1 MLNMIQ
7 STCNQDKKELQ
18 STVLNILLTLM
29 EMMKLK
35 KMLSVLLAFLFLF
48 LTSSS
53 VYASKA
59 VVTEQPVLSLQ
70 VEVDESCKT
79 NVKFTALLD
88 GEPAALGGPLGV
100 TIEFYTGSAILC
112 VYPNEYLGSAMPDP
126 KGYAT
131 LGTWQAPGQ
140 YAGGAVIKSHVYG
153 ELFSNICYY
162 EVKTAEPA
170 VPVLKLTAE
179 VVNGISGNLNNNVIL
194 NAKIVFPENFTGSRV
209 LTDSPKI
216 DFYTG
221 NPLVDMYPADLVG
234 KVYLIDGEAEIAVP
248 VAPGDYVAG
257 AKLVDSEWGTIYA
270 PQAYFSVPKVGLTLD
285 LKTSVESP
293 GRKST
298 VTYTVAVRVDYYRA
312 TTETPNWPTGPIKV
326 DFYMG
331 RQGENTPMKLVGSAY
346 TNRSGYASFSFTQSP
361 GEYIAAAMCDAKPY
375 GTFESEVVEYKVP
388 SISVLSFLQQL
399 WQFFLKALRIRIL

>member
-1 MLNMIQ
+1 MLKKY
-7 STCNQDKKELQ
+7 STCDTIKLQ

-35 KMLSVLLAFLFLF
+35 KMLSVFLAFLFLF
-48 LTSSS
+48 LTGSSA
-53 VYASKA
+53 YASTA

-153 ELFSNICYY
+153 ELFSNVCYY

-170 VPVLKLTAE
+170 VPVLKLTAQT
-179 VVNGISGNLNNNVIL
+179 VNGISGNLNNNVIL
-194 NAKIVFPENFTGSRV
+194 NAKLVFPENFTGPRV
-209 LTDSPKI
+209 LAQPLKI

-221 NPLVDMYPADLVG
+221 NPLVDMYPADLVAT
-234 KVYLIDGEAEIAVP
+234 VYLIDGEAEITVP
-248 VAPGDYVAG
+248 IVPGDYVAG
-257 AKLVDSEWGTIYA
+257 AKLVESEWGSIYA
-270 PQAYFSVPKVGLTLD
+270 PQAYFSVPKVGLNLD

-298 VTYTVAVRVDYYRA
+298 VTYTVAVSVDFYRS
-312 TTETPNWPTGPIKV
+312 TNEVPNWPTGPVKV

-361 GEYIAAAMCDAKPY
+361 GEYIGLATCDAKPY
-375 GTFESEVVEYKVP
+375 GKFQSVVVEYKVP
-388 SISVLSFLQQL
+388 SVSILSILQQF
-399 WQFFLKALRIRIL
+399 WQLFLKALGIRFI